1 MKARITYRKKCIK
14 KHKRTSFI
22 AAVVVVLSIG
32 LAVGSYRGHIQK
44 ENEKKIQEIAQ
55 ELQEEKEQEQTI
67 DVDLS
72 LLQEKLEQM
81 TEAVDG
87 TWSIYLKDLK
97 TDTSFSIN
105 NQEMYAASLI
115 KLFVMESSYQ
125 YMDMLLENEN
135 SYSGAEETAETIIKN
150 QLAEMIEQSDNESYN
165 DLVSLHSE
173 ALDFEDGCYLVEEYL
188 EEAGYQDTGIFH
200 TLSPSETE
208 PQSISDIK
216 NHTSVEDCGKLLEK
230 IYCGT
235 CISKEASQEML
246 ELLMKQE
253 NVNKIPQGVPEDI
266 QTANKTGETEE
277 VQHDAAIV
285 FGEKTDYILCVM
297 STGIEESGTAIQTI
311 QEISSVV
318 YNFLNN

>member
-1 MKARITYRKKCIK
+1 MKTKITYRKKYIK
-14 KHKRTSFI
+14 TYKKLFFA
-22 AAVVVVLSIG
+22 AAVFFVLGIGAVVG
-32 LAVGSYRGHIQK
+32 RYQGHIQK
-44 ENEKKIQEIAQ
+44 ENEKKMQEIAQ
-55 ELQEEKEQEQTI
+55 EMQEEKEQEQTI

-87 TWSIYLKDLK
+87 TWSIYLKDLE
-97 TDTSFSIN
+97 TDTSFSVN

-125 YMDMLLENEN
+125 YMDMLLENKKSHLGVEQTTE
-135 SYSGAEETAETIIKN
+135 AIVKN

-173 ALDFEDGCYLVEEYL
+173 DLDFEKGCYLVEEYL
-188 EEAGYQDTGIFH
+188 KEAGYQDTGIFH

-230 IYCGT
+230 IYRGT
-235 CISKEASQEML
+235 CVSEEASQEML
-246 ELLMKQE
+246 DLLMKQK
-253 NVNKIPQGVPEDI
+253 NVNKIPQGVPENI

-297 STGIEESGTAIQTI
+297 STGIEESGTAIQII
-311 QEISSVV
+311 QEISSEV